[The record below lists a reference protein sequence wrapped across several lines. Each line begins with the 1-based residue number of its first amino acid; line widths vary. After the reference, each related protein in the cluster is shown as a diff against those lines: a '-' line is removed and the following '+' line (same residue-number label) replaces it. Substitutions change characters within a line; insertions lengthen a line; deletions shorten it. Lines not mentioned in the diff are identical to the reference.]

1 MLTNIIQPQNIS
13 LQTIR
18 DEIAKYL
25 HIAVD
30 NILRFEY
37 WPHQLWAHIEGIGG
51 RILSYRSLPAWLHQ
65 IIFAIR
71 DCTNLDQLWELGLI
85 IKVEKQ
91 RFEKYYAKAYVQE
104 LREIWA
110 ERRDELR
117 EEEKRLAPIRKHRQD
132 GQKWLESCQG
142 VMAECESTSLL
153 QNLYPIM
160 EAQSRKFEDLPE
172 IFSQLLTSY
181 QQRWVDLGGF

>member
-1 MLTNIIQPQNIS
+1 MLTKIINPENIS
-13 LQTIR
+13 LQTIKE
-18 DEIAKYL
+18 EIAHTL
-25 HIAVD
+25 HIAVTR
-30 NILRFEY
+30 IKRFEY
-37 WPHQLWAHIEGIGG
+37 WSHQLWAHIEGVGG

-71 DCTNLDQLWELGLI
+71 DCTNLVQLWELGFM

-91 RFEKYYAKAYVQE
+91 RFEPYYAKAYVQE

-110 ERRDELR
+110 QQRDILQ
-117 EEEKRLAPIRKHRQD
+117 EEEKRLAPIDKHQKD
-132 GQKWLESCQG
+132 AQKWLESCQG
-142 VMAECESTSLL
+142 VLAECETTPWL

-172 IFSQLLTSY
+172 IVSQVFNCY
-181 QQRWVDLGGF
+181 QRRWYELGGF